1 MKHPI
6 DLEHWNRKE
15 HFRFFGSMDDP
26 FFGLT
31 TQIDVTSI
39 YKEAKTDHASFFLYS
54 LHKIMTAVNEVEEFR
69 YRIIDNIPVC
79 FDRIH
84 VGTTRGRE
92 DGTVG
97 FGFIEYTP
105 DRQLFLQNAQKEIE
119 RVQALT
125 GLCKDRESDRQDLV
139 RFSPVPWIA
148 FTEMKHASSFRTGD
162 SATRISTGKLIEQN
176 GHRMLPISVTA
187 HHGLMDGRHV
197 SILLDRIAD
206 KDG

>member
-15 HFRFFGSMDDP
+15 HFLFFGSMDDP

-39 YKEAKTDHASFFLYS
+39 YKEAKADHASFFLYS

-84 VGTTRGRE
+84 VGTTIGRE
-92 DGTVG
+92 DGTFG
-97 FGFIEYTP
+97 FGFFEYTP

-139 RFSPVPWIA
+139 GPMDRLHGDETCFLFPYRRFRYPHLHRKA
-148 FTEMKHASSFRTGD
+148 DRTERASDAPYLR
-162 SATRISTGKLIEQN
+162 N
-176 GHRMLPISVTA
+176 GSSWL
-187 HHGLMDGRHV
+187 DGRQTCV
-197 SILLDRIAD
+197 YPLRSYS
-206 KDG
+206 G

>member
-15 HFRFFGSMDDP
+15 HFLFFGSMDDP

-39 YKEAKTDHASFFLYS
+39 YKEAKADHASFFLYS

-84 VGTTRGRE
+84 VGTTIG
-92 DGTVG
+92 GKTVHS
-97 FGFIEYTP
+97 
-105 DRQLFLQNAQKEIE
+105 A
-119 RVQALT
+119 
-125 GLCKDRESDRQDLV
+125 S
-139 RFSPVPWIA
+139 
-148 FTEMKHASSFRTGD
+148 ASSNIHRTGNC
-162 SATRISTGKLIEQN
+162 SFKTHRKRSNVCKLSQAFAKIGNQTGK
-176 GHRMLPISVTA
+176 T
-187 HHGLMDGRHV
+187 
-197 SILLDRIAD
+197 
-206 KDG
+206 

>member
-15 HFRFFGSMDDP
+15 HFLFFGSMDDP

-39 YKEAKTDHASFFLYS
+39 YKEAKADHASFFLYS

-84 VGTTRGRE
+84 VGTTIGRE
-92 DGTVG
+92 DGTFG
-97 FGFIEYTP
+97 FGFFEYCSFKTH
-105 DRQLFLQNAQKEIE
+105 RKRSNVCKLS
-119 RVQALT
+119 QAFAKIGNLT
-125 GLCKDRESDRQDLV
+125 GK
-139 RFSPVPWIA
+139 
-148 FTEMKHASSFRTGD
+148 T
-162 SATRISTGKLIEQN
+162 
-176 GHRMLPISVTA
+176 
-187 HHGLMDGRHV
+187 
-197 SILLDRIAD
+197 
-206 KDG
+206 

>member
-15 HFRFFGSMDDP
+15 HFLFFGSMDDP

-39 YKEAKTDHASFFLYS
+39 YKEAKADHASFFLYS

-84 VGTTRGRE
+84 VGTTIGRE
-92 DGTVG
+92 DGTFG

-125 GLCKDRESDRQDLV
+125 GLCKDRESDRQDLF
-139 RFSPVPWIA
+139 RFSPVP
-148 FTEMKHASSFRTGD
+148 FRTGD

-176 GHRMLPISVTA
+176 GHWMLPISVTA

-206 KDG
+206 KD

>member
-15 HFRFFGSMDDP
+15 HFLFFGSMDDP

-39 YKEAKTDHASFFLYS
+39 YKEAKADHASFFLYS

-84 VGTTRGRE
+84 GEQRLGEKTEHSASASSNIHRTGNCSFKTHRKRSNVCK
-92 DGTVG
+92 
-97 FGFIEYTP
+97 
-105 DRQLFLQNAQKEIE
+105 LS
-119 RVQALT
+119 QAFAKIGNLT
-125 GLCKDRESDRQDLV
+125 GK
-139 RFSPVPWIA
+139 
-148 FTEMKHASSFRTGD
+148 T
-162 SATRISTGKLIEQN
+162 
-176 GHRMLPISVTA
+176 
-187 HHGLMDGRHV
+187 
-197 SILLDRIAD
+197 
-206 KDG
+206 

>member
-15 HFRFFGSMDDP
+15 HFLFFGSMDDP

-39 YKEAKTDHASFFLYS
+39 YKEAKADHASFFLYS

-84 VGTTRGRE
+84 VGTTIGRE
-92 DGTVG
+92 DGTFG
-97 FGFIEYTP
+97 FGFFEYTP

-162 SATRISTGKLIEQN
+162 SATRISTGCSLS
-176 GHRMLPISVTA
+176 P
-187 HHGLMDGRHV
+187 
-197 SILLDRIAD
+197 
-206 KDG
+206 

>member
-1 MKHPI
+1 M
-6 DLEHWNRKE
+6 
-15 HFRFFGSMDDP
+15 
-26 FFGLT
+26 
-31 TQIDVTSI
+31 
-39 YKEAKTDHASFFLYS
+39 
-54 LHKIMTAVNEVEEFR
+54 EEFR

-84 VGTTRGRE
+84 VGTTIGRE
-92 DGTVG
+92 DGTFG
-97 FGFIEYTP
+97 FGFFEYTP

-148 FTEMKHASSFRTGD
+148 FTEMKHASSFRTGEFRYPYLHRKAD
-162 SATRISTGKLIEQN
+162 RAERASDAPYLRN
-176 GHRMLPISVTA
+176 GSSW
-187 HHGLMDGRHV
+187 LMDGRHV

>member
-15 HFRFFGSMDDP
+15 HFLFFGSMDDP

-39 YKEAKTDHASFFLYS
+39 YKEAKADHASFFLYS

-69 YRIIDNIPVC
+69 YRII
-79 FDRIH
+79 
-84 VGTTRGRE
+84 E
-92 DGTVG
+92 DGTFG
-97 FGFIEYTP
+97 FGFFEYTP

-206 KDG
+206 KD

>member
-1 MKHPI
+1 MAER
-6 DLEHWNRKE
+6 L
-15 HFRFFGSMDDP
+15 G
-26 FFGLT
+26 
-31 TQIDVTSI
+31 Q
-39 YKEAKTDHASFFLYS
+39 FLP
-54 LHKIMTAVNEVEEFR
+54 H
-69 YRIIDNIPVC
+69 
-79 FDRIH
+79 
-84 VGTTRGRE
+84 G
-92 DGTVG
+92 G

-176 GHRMLPISVTA
+176 EHWMLPISVTA

-206 KDG
+206 KG

>member
-15 HFRFFGSMDDP
+15 HFLFFGSMDDP

-39 YKEAKTDHASFFLYS
+39 YKEAKADHASFFLYS

-84 VGTTRGRE
+84 VGTTIGR
-92 DGTVG
+92 
-97 FGFIEYTP
+97 
-105 DRQLFLQNAQKEIE
+105 K
-119 RVQALT
+119 
-125 GLCKDRESDRQDLV
+125 
-139 RFSPVPWIA
+139 
-148 FTEMKHASSFRTGD
+148 TEHSASASSNIHRTGNC
-162 SATRISTGKLIEQN
+162 SFKTHRKRSNVCKLSPAFAKIGNQTGK
-176 GHRMLPISVTA
+176 T
-187 HHGLMDGRHV
+187 
-197 SILLDRIAD
+197 
-206 KDG
+206 

>member
-15 HFRFFGSMDDP
+15 HFLFFGSMDDP

-39 YKEAKTDHASFFLYS
+39 YKEAKADHASFFLYS

-84 VGTTRGRE
+84 VGTTIGRE
-92 DGTVG
+92 DGTFG
-97 FGFIEYTP
+97 FGFFEIYTGQATVP
-105 DRQLFLQNAQKEIE
+105 SKRTERDR
-119 RVQALT
+119 T
-125 GLCKDRESDRQDLV
+125 C
-139 RFSPVPWIA
+139 
-148 FTEMKHASSFRTGD
+148 ASS
-162 SATRISTGKLIEQN
+162 
-176 GHRMLPISVTA
+176 HRPLQ
-187 HHGLMDGRHV
+187 R
-197 SILLDRIAD
+197 
-206 KDG
+206 

>member
-15 HFRFFGSMDDP
+15 HFLFFGSMDDP

-39 YKEAKTDHASFFLYS
+39 YKEAKADHASFFLYS
-54 LHKIMTAVNEVEEFR
+54 LHKIMTAVNEVEEF
-69 YRIIDNIPVC
+69 
-79 FDRIH
+79 
-84 VGTTRGRE
+84 GTGSSTTSLSALTESTWEQRSGRE
-92 DGTVG
+92 DGTFG
-97 FGFIEYTP
+97 FGFFEYTP

-176 GHRMLPISVTA
+176 GHWMLPISVTA

-206 KDG
+206 KG

>member
-15 HFRFFGSMDDP
+15 HFLFFGSMDDP

-39 YKEAKTDHASFFLYS
+39 YKEAKADHASFFLYS

-84 VGTTRGRE
+84 VGTTIGRE
-92 DGTVG
+92 DGTFG
-97 FGFIEYTP
+97 FGFFEYTP

-162 SATRISTGKLIEQN
+162 SAYPHLHRKADRTERASNAPYLRN
-176 GHRMLPISVTA
+176 GSSWL
-187 HHGLMDGRHV
+187 DGRQTCV
-197 SILLDRIAD
+197 YPLRSYS
-206 KDG
+206 G

>member
-15 HFRFFGSMDDP
+15 HFLFFGSMDDP

-39 YKEAKTDHASFFLYS
+39 YKEAKADHASFFLYS
-54 LHKIMTAVNEVEEFR
+54 LHKIMTAVNEVGEFR

-84 VGTTRGRE
+84 VGTTIGRE
-92 DGTVG
+92 DGTFG

-139 RFSPVPWIA
+139 RFSPVPWDRL
-148 FTEMKHASSFRTGD
+148 HGD
-162 SATRISTGKLIEQN
+162 ETRFLFPY
-176 GHRMLPISVTA
+176 R
-187 HHGLMDGRHV
+187 
-197 SILLDRIAD
+197 
-206 KDG
+206 